1 MKAII
6 LSAGQGRRLLPLT
19 ASTPKCL
26 LPVDGERTGLD
37 VQLAALAAC
46 GVRKAIVMVG
56 FGADR
61 VEKHLA
67 EHPVPGI
74 EVETRFNPFFES
86 SDNLVTC
93 WLASRDM
100 EGEFL
105 LLNGDTLFEAELLAR
120 VLGAPVAPITVTI
133 DRKPEYDADDM
144 KVSLLK
150 GRRLR
155 AIGKKLDSALP
166 VDGEAIGLIRFLGM
180 GGRLFG
186 GALDAAVRS
195 PGTHRAWYLSV
206 VNEIA
211 QRARVETCSIEGAW
225 WAEIDSPSDLA
236 AVRAE
241 LEGRRAAVPARRAAG
256 AAAR

>member
-37 VQLAALAAC
+37 VQLTALAAC

-56 FGADR
+56 FGAER
-61 VEKHLA
+61 VESHLA
-67 EHPVPGI
+67 TQPIRGI
-74 EVETRFNPFFES
+74 EVETRYNPFFET

-100 EGEFL
+100 DGELL
-105 LLNGDTLFEAELLAR
+105 LLNGDTLFEADLLGR
-120 VLGAPVAPITVTI
+120 VLGAPAAPITVTI
-133 DRKPEYDADDM
+133 DRKDGYDADDM
-144 KVSLLK
+144 KVSLAR

-155 AIGKKLDSALP
+155 AIGKKLDPALS
-166 VDGEAIGLIRFLGM
+166 VDGEAIGLIRFLGQ
-180 GGRLFG
+180 GSRVFRD
-186 GALDAAVRS
+186 ALEAAVRNPS
-195 PGTHRAWYLSV
+195 THRAWYLSV

-211 QRARVETCSIEGAW
+211 QSHRVETCSIEGAW

-236 AVRAE
+236 GVRAE
-241 LEGRRAAVPARRAAG
+241 FEARRAPSRRRVAG

>member
-26 LPVDGERTGLD
+26 LPVDGARTGLD
-37 VQLAALAAC
+37 VQLTALAGC

-56 FGADR
+56 FGAER
-61 VEKHLA
+61 VEAHLA

-105 LLNGDTLFEAELLAR
+105 LLNGDTLFESDLLGR
-120 VLGAPVAPITVTI
+120 VLAAPAAPITVTI
-133 DRKPEYDADDM
+133 DRKDAYDADDM
-144 KVSLLK
+144 KVSLAR

-155 AIGKKLDSALP
+155 AIGKKLDPSLP
-166 VDGEAIGLIRFLGM
+166 VDGEAIGLIRFLGR
-180 GGRLFG
+180 GGRVFRD
-186 GALDAAVRS
+186 ALEAAVRNPS
-195 PGTHRAWYLSV
+195 THRAWYLSV

-211 QRARVETCSIEGAW
+211 QANRVETCSIEGAW
-225 WAEIDSPSDLA
+225 WAEIDSPADLA
-236 AVRAE
+236 EVRAE
-241 LEGRRAAVPARRAAG
+241 FEARRAVASRRRVAG

>member
-26 LPVDGERTGLD
+26 LPVDGGRTGLD
-37 VQLAALAAC
+37 VQLSALAAC

-56 FGADR
+56 FGAEQ
-61 VEKHLA
+61 VEAHLA
-67 EHPVPGI
+67 AHPVAGI
-74 EVETRFNPFFES
+74 DVETRYNPFFET

-100 EGEFL
+100 DGEFL
-105 LLNGDTLFEAELLAR
+105 LLNGDTLFEADLLGR
-120 VLGAPVAPITVTI
+120 VLASPAAPITVTI
-133 DRKPEYDADDM
+133 DRKDEYDADDM
-144 KVSLLK
+144 KVSLSR
-150 GRRLR
+150 GRRLA
-155 AIGKKLDSALP
+155 AIGKKLDPSLRI
-166 VDGEAIGLIRFLGM
+166 DGEAIGLIRFLGL
-180 GGRLFG
+180 GGRVFRD
-186 GALDAAVRS
+186 ALEAAVRNPS
-195 PGTHRAWYLSV
+195 THRAWYLSV

-211 QRARVETCSIEGAW
+211 QKSRVETCSIEGAW

-241 LEGRRAAVPARRAAG
+241 LGARRDVAVSRRVAG